1 MEAEEEQVSRSKCCC
16 KNREEGQ
23 TARTSPGTMASK
35 EEQAVKNLN
44 MENAQLENEG
54 GDRAPAQNGEEP
66 RHLGGEGSP
75 EAWRNCQGWVKGLVL
90 NFPWAISNKHV
101 DHDEVGNDAEKIVVQ
116 RMETRRKTRG
126 QQMRHTMLFQ
136 TPESG
141 NHYDFCLIP

>member
-1 MEAEEEQVSRSKCCC
+1 MPNWKTKEGTGPPCRMERSHAIWGVG
-16 KNREEGQ
+16 E
-23 TARTSPGTMASK
+23 
-35 EEQAVKNLN
+35 
-44 MENAQLENEG
+44 AQK
-54 GDRAPAQNGEEP
+54 
-66 RHLGGEGSP
+66 LGGTV
-75 EAWRNCQGWVKGLVL
+75 RLGWVRGLVF

-101 DHDEVGNDAEKIVVQ
+101 DHDEVGNDAEKIAVQ